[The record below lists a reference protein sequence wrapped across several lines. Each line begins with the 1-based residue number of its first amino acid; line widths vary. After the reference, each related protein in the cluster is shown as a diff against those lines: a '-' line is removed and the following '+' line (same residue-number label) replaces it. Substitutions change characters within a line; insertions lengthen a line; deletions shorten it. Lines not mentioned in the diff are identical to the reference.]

1 MKTEGICC
9 QQAFRKRIMKGC
21 SSGRRNMILD
31 GNIKYKMERKNPE
44 RVNVCIKIKE
54 YILYKAAL

>member
-1 MKTEGICC
+1 
-9 QQAFRKRIMKGC
+9 
-21 SSGRRNMILD
+21 MILD